1 MEAAAGGSP
10 AGRKLMPS
18 KSPTRKQAAAR
29 IDRLRREIESH
40 EKKYYIDNLP
50 QISDAEFDL
59 LVKDLEACE
68 AEFPELVT
76 PESPT
81 QRVGGKPVDGF
92 PTVRHARPMMSI
104 DNVYSVEELE
114 EFGERVRKLVLDRPV
129 DYVAEL
135 KIDGLG
141 ISILY
146 RRGRFVQAV
155 TRGDGVQGDDVSA
168 NVKTIKSLP
177 LIIPDT
183 REIEVRGE
191 IYLPFDSFRNINLDR
206 EANDEPLFANPR
218 NASSGSIRLLN
229 PREVA
234 ARKLDVFLYSFFA
247 DGEEAESQWD
257 NLAELRRLG
266 FKTNPHSRLCRT
278 LAEAVDCWRE
288 WTDKRD
294 MLDYDADGIVIKVN
308 SSAEREALGVTAK
321 SPRWAISFKFPARQ
335 ATTRLSDI
343 VVQVGRTGALTP
355 VAVLEPVKLSGTTIS
370 RATLHNEGEIQRK
383 DIRIGDYVLIERS
396 GDVIPKVVAP
406 MKERR
411 TGLEKPFVM
420 PSKCPVCHSA
430 AFRPEGEAIARC
442 TNPSCPAKLREA
454 LLHFAARRA
463 MNIEG
468 LGEALVD
475 QLLAKKLVASIPDL
489 YGLDADTLAGLERMG
504 AKSAANLIEE
514 IERSKSNEIGRLIF
528 GLGIRHVGEKLAR
541 TLAAHFRDIGKLVG
555 ATIEELT
562 AVEDVGPIVA
572 ESVSFFFRQPENL
585 ALLERLRAAGLNF
598 ADAPGAKMSGTTAA
612 GGAAVA
618 GGAVPVGDLAL
629 AGTTFVLTGKLERL
643 TRDEAT
649 AAIEAKGGSVTDS
662 ISKKTSYLVFGED
675 PGSKLAKAQK
685 LGVEI
690 LNEKEFLEMIL
701 N

>member
-1 MEAAAGGSP
+1 
-10 AGRKLMPS
+10 MPS

-29 IDRLRREIESH
+29 IDRLRREIEFH
-40 EKKYYIDNLP
+40 EKKYYIDDDP

-59 LVKDLEACE
+59 LMKDLAARE

-92 PTVRHARPMMSI
+92 PTVRHTRPMMSI
-104 DNVYSVEELE
+104 DNVYSVKELE
-114 EFGERVRKLVLDRPV
+114 EFGERVRKLVPDRPV

-146 RRGRFVQAV
+146 RGGRFVQAV
-155 TRGDGVQGDDVSA
+155 TRGDGVQGDEVSA
-168 NVKTIKSLP
+168 GVKTIKSLP
-177 LIIPDT
+177 LTIPDP

-191 IYLPFDSFRNINLDR
+191 IYLPFDSFREINDSR
-206 EANDEPLFANPR
+206 EANGEPLFANPR
-218 NASSGSIRLLN
+218 NAAAGSIRLLD

-234 ARKLDVFLYSFFA
+234 TRKLDVFLYSFFA
-247 DGEEAESQWD
+247 DGAETASQWE

-266 FKTNPHSRLCRT
+266 FKANPQSRLCPT
-278 LAEAVDCWRE
+278 LAEAVDYWRE

-294 MLDYDADGIVIKVN
+294 TLDYDADGIVIKVN
-308 SSAEREALGVTAK
+308 STQEREALGVTAK
-321 SPRWAISFKFPARQ
+321 FPRWAISFKFPARQ
-335 ATTRLSDI
+335 ATTRLNNI

-355 VAVLEPVKLSGTTIS
+355 VAELEPVKLSGTTIS
-370 RATLHNEGEIQRK
+370 RATLHNEDEIRRK

-406 MKERR
+406 MTERR
-411 TGLEKPFVM
+411 TGREKPFVM
-420 PSKCPVCHSA
+420 PMECPICGSA
-430 AFRPEGEAIARC
+430 AFRPEGEVIARC

-475 QLLAKKLVASIPDL
+475 QLLEKKLVASIPDL
-489 YGLDADTLAGLERMG
+489 YNLDADALAGLERMG
-504 AKSAANLIEE
+504 EKSAANLIGE
-514 IERSKSNEIGRLIF
+514 IGRSKSNEIGRLIF

-541 TLAAHFRDIGKLVG
+541 TLAGRFRDIGKLAA
-555 ATIEELT
+555 ATVEELT

-572 ESVSFFFRQPENL
+572 ESVGFFFRQPENL
-585 ALLERLRAAGLNF
+585 ALLERLRTAGLNF
-598 ADAPGAKMSGTTAA
+598 ADAPGARSNPGVAGAA
-612 GGAAVA
+612 GEGVMGGAASA
-618 GGAVPVGDLAL
+618 GDLSL
-629 AGTTFVLTGKLERL
+629 DGKSDESFPLTGKTFVLTGKLEKL
-643 TRDEAT
+643 TRDEAA
-649 AAIEAKGGSVTDS
+649 AAIEARGGSVTDAV
-662 ISKKTSYLVFGED
+662 SKKTSCLVVGED
-675 PGSKLAKAQK
+675 PGSKLAKARK

-690 LNEKEFLEMIL
+690 LDEKEFIERVLK
-701 N
+701 